1 MAKRRSAVQRAKVR
15 RFTEFVQMSHAT
27 IQDLFTAAE
36 DITPKVVREGIFELL
51 RQAEM
56 SVLCAQYAAEE
67 GLRLDQM
74 QDKEMDAL
82 MRQCV
87 IQGHMQP
94 AGTNEDGQKTF
105 RLTDQ
110 GRKYV
115 EALIGSR
122 RH

>member
-1 MAKRRSAVQRAKVR
+1 MAKRRSAVQKAKVR
-15 RFTEFVQMSHAT
+15 QFTEFVQMSHAT
-27 IQDLFTAAE
+27 IQDLFTAAQE
-36 DITPKVVREGIFELL
+36 LQPKDVREGVFEYL
-51 RQAEM
+51 RTAE
-56 SVLCAQYAAEE
+56 SAILCAQLAAVE

-74 QDKEMDAL
+74 QDKEMEAL

-87 IQGHMQP
+87 MQGHMQP
-94 AGTNEDGQKTF
+94 VGKNEEGETTY

-115 EALIGSR
+115 ENMIGSR